1 MNIKWFLHIYLLQ
14 LEQEKQ
20 DVYFD
25 MLEKT
30 EQMEEKMMGTMEVKC
45 TAVSC
50 LQVIT
55 SSPASPVYFFNMV
68 FWFCSWFFDVMSG
81 AVQYGGELKGN

>member
-1 MNIKWFLHIYLLQ
+1 LLQ

-20 DVYFD
+20 DIYFD

-30 EQMEEKMMGTMEVKC
+30 ESMEEKMMGTMEVKC

-50 LQVIT
+50 LQVLI
-55 SSPASPVYFFNMV
+55 SKL
-68 FWFCSWFFDVMSG
+68 CL
-81 AVQYGGELKGN
+81 LKECNTMFL